1 MMDVVKMQRMGDEPR
16 WNPDIWNL
24 MKSYSEHYMKI
35 RATLEVMDGERYGIV
50 QHIKSFLDWEYF
62 IDNFTTGTGKVF
74 YSKFNSVRI
83 VGDTVEL
90 LYEPLHYR
98 WDENNCKFGICKMED
113 VMNIAS
119 IIEERKAYYKLIS
132 K

>member
-1 MMDVVKMQRMGDEPR
+1 MIDRVKMQRMEDAPHR
-16 WNPDIWNL
+16 NPDIWNL
-24 MKSYSEHYMKI
+24 MKSYSDHYMKI
-35 RATLEVMDGERYGIV
+35 RAILEVMDGERYAIV
-50 QHIKSFLDWEYF
+50 QHIKSFEDWEYF
-62 IDNFTTGTGKVF
+62 IDNFAAETGKAF

-83 VGDTVEL
+83 VGDTVVL

-98 WDENNCKFGICKMED
+98 WDENNCKFGVCKMED

-119 IIEERKAYYKLIS
+119 IIEERKAYYERIS